1 MNKMEE
7 LTKAELQI
15 IQILWNIGKTLLI
28 LSFGQSG
35 GLYGTV
41 YE

>member
-15 IQILWNIGKTLLI
+15 IQILLI
-28 LSFGQSG
+28 LSFGLFNFNINS
-35 GLYGTV
+35 LFIRC
-41 YE
+41 

>member
-15 IQILWNIGKTLLI
+15 IQILLI
-28 LSFGQSG
+28 LYFGQSG

>member
-15 IQILWNIGKTLLI
+15 IQILLI
-28 LSFGQSG
+28 LSFGQSR

>member
-15 IQILWNIGKTLLI
+15 IQILWNIGKT
-28 LSFGQSG
+28 
-35 GLYGTV
+35 Y
-41 YE
+41 

>member
-15 IQILWNIGKTLLI
+15 IQILLI

-41 YE
+41 YESILC

>member
-1 MNKMEE
+1 MNNMEE

-15 IQILWNIGKTLLI
+15 IQILLI